1 MLRKRGC
8 GLRIAAPFFI
18 PTDHEPILP
27 PSADAARCRSAA
39 VRWSH
44 TVEPLGDSRCRITL
58 RADIPEGYH
67 LYDPGPYDEGVAF
80 ATVIDFAPSPDIRLE
95 GALEILDTPVYHTDA
110 NGNRIGWFE
119 NQARFARTI
128 RLTGSE
134 AQVHIHLEWMICSA
148 TSCMLPDECDL
159 ELHLNAS
166 PTNPCKDTPTTGNPD
181 RK

>member
-1 MLRKRGC
+1 MNQYCRHL
-8 GLRIAAPFFI
+8 LTLLAVAAPLLGLHAQRV
-18 PTDHEPILP
+18 T
-27 PSADAARCRSAA
+27 
-39 VRWSH
+39 WSH